1 MDARPPANEKQ
12 PRPLSLDLAL
22 CGLCRLVELH
32 LDSLSKARPFSTL
45 THLAPAD
52 PLSHTELAQQVR
64 VRQSELQALVNK
76 INELEREAEEH
87 SLVLDTL
94 QKAHK
99 TAPERKCFRLVG
111 GVLVERTVQDV
122 LPQLEG
128 QFEQLKTVL
137 ETLTAQYKT
146 KESAFGQFQRD
157 NNIVI
162 RQR

>member
-1 MDARPPANEKQ
+1 MAA
-12 PRPLSLDLAL
+12 
-22 CGLCRLVELH
+22 
-32 LDSLSKARPFSTL
+32 KAPTEQ
-45 THLAPAD
+45 
-52 PLSHTELAQQVR
+52 ELAQQVR
-64 VRQSELQALVNK
+64 LRQNELQALVTK